1 MRCFACTRCRLSTS
15 RRAVPTP
22 GPARSE
28 HPRGCRSRWVSACGL
43 MDQVVEYFKP
53 VRHPKWMSED
63 EYKALPESIMVRELR
78 YRIIGQGSGREVTL
92 VTTLLDAKAYPA
104 DELAELYGTRW
115 RVEEDLK
122 SLKQTMKMDVLKC
135 MTVDGVLKELTMYAL
150 AYNLVRGYV
159 RGSGPSG
166 GDGGTD
172 QLRGRATVAA
182 WGRGGRGDA
191 GVGGQPVASWPV
203 RAPGEEA
210 AAQAVSAHEEA
221 EGRISRA
228 LEGEG
233 LGRIGTIHD
242 ATYRRFDFDG
252 TGRGVLCAKYTEHN
266 DKIISG
272 GRRRGARG
280 CIVIM

>member
-1 MRCFACTRCRLSTS
+1 
-15 RRAVPTP
+15 
-22 GPARSE
+22 
-28 HPRGCRSRWVSACGL
+28 

-53 VRHPKWMSED
+53 VRRPKWMSED

-78 YRIIGQGSGREVTL
+78 YRIMAPGFRTREVTL
-92 VTTLLDAKAYPA
+92 VTTLLDAEAYPA

-150 AYNLVRGYV
+150 AYNLVRV
-159 RGSGPSG
+159 AMCEAA
-166 GDGGTD
+166 
-172 QLRGRATVAA
+172 GRQGVMAERISFVDALTVAA

-221 EGRISRA
+221 EGRIAQA

-233 LGRIGTIHD
+233 LGRIGTIYN

-252 TGRGVLCAKYTEHN
+252 TGRGVLCTN
-266 DKIISG
+266 TQN
-272 GRRRGARG
+272 
-280 CIVIM
+280 IMIR